1 MYIVEMVMT
10 DWWRTG
16 WEGKCQNDP
25 YIFVFLVPF
34 GIPGTLEKWLLL
46 GKIRTAHLRCPRNSS
61 RVASL
66 AVGWSGVQKKNSGL
80 EIAIQE

>member
-25 YIFVFLVPF
+25 YIFVFMVPF
-34 GIPGTLEKWLLL
+34 SVPGNIGEVAALEGRFEQL
-46 GKIRTAHLRCPRNSS
+46 TLRCPRNS
-61 RVASL
+61 
-66 AVGWSGVQKKNSGL
+66 
-80 EIAIQE
+80 